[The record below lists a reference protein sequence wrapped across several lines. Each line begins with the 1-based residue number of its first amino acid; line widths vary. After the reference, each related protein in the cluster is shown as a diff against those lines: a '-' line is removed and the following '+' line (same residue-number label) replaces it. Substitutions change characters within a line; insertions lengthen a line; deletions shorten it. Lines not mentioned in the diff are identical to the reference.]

1 MSSNKNTLNHSNQHS
16 FNSFIEFQKNKQYD
30 YLKNRNKKIT
40 LFKFKKNNNFNLTFH
55 SSLKGKTFYSQ
66 SNTTD
71 TNYTNNNKDLNKTIS
86 KFNYNPFYFG
96 LIKYKIPTLSIDE
109 KVLKATKKAKAISQ
123 KKKEETLKKLF
134 NKEKSIEKVIE
145 NLHQTRLKIL
155 AKNNKIDDMKRLK
168 LKIHNLLTK
177 ETTQLCDEFEL
188 KNSLFNTKMFDFLSG
203 NHNLQQ
209 SLLYH
214 SKFRFNKIENEEAHD
229 RRKMLIDV
237 DSMRRKE
244 DNSIYLLTHY
254 LNDYEKQ
261 LIKDDPRYFFQSNLK
276 TFEFKPLTL
285 TQRLEKESLGI
296 SNMKRIDDFNF
307 ENVNIIKGDNN
318 NKRNLKQKLTNRV
331 KTDIEEKL
339 NEINH
344 DLLKAIYLNKTKL
357 LKMERIK
364 KINEHDKII
373 DEMNDGIREN
383 SLKLLNDWKKIDF
396 KKRVYTFKETQNLH
410 KTQSKD
416 NLLKEINNQSPQFG
430 YNLNLKNFK
439 PKDIEFINR
448 CKDQIKKNFD
458 EISFKEKFM

>member
-1 MSSNKNTLNHSNQHS
+1 
-16 FNSFIEFQKNKQYD
+16 
-30 YLKNRNKKIT
+30 
-40 LFKFKKNNNFNLTFH
+40 
-55 SSLKGKTFYSQ
+55 
-66 SNTTD
+66 
-71 TNYTNNNKDLNKTIS
+71 
-86 KFNYNPFYFG
+86 
-96 LIKYKIPTLSIDE
+96 
-109 KVLKATKKAKAISQ
+109 
-123 KKKEETLKKLF
+123 
-134 NKEKSIEKVIE
+134 
-145 NLHQTRLKIL
+145 
-155 AKNNKIDDMKRLK
+155 
-168 LKIHNLLTK
+168 
-177 ETTQLCDEFEL
+177 
-188 KNSLFNTKMFDFLSG
+188 
-203 NHNLQQ
+203 
-209 SLLYH
+209 
-214 SKFRFNKIENEEAHD
+214 
-229 RRKMLIDV
+229 
-237 DSMRRKE
+237 
-244 DNSIYLLTHY
+244 
-254 LNDYEKQ
+254 
-261 LIKDDPRYFFQSNLK
+261 
-276 TFEFKPLTL
+276 
-285 TQRLEKESLGI
+285 
-296 SNMKRIDDFNF
+296 MKRIDDFNF

-318 NKRNLKQKLTNRV
+318 NKRNLKKKLTNRV

-410 KTQSKD
+410 KTRSKD